1 MYNPHALVVRSLIVS
16 TCKAFPRKSSDEEL
30 KANSRVPLKST
41 YNAPPSKC
49 SPVLVTL
56 AYPML
61 GAETEP
67 SVRRI
72 CAVFSVSPTTT
83 QTLPPGGCVFLF
95 NMVGAKTEPFGR
107 KIWVGG

>member
-16 TCKAFPRKSSDEEL
+16 TYKAFPRKSSDEEL

-72 CAVFSVSPTTT
+72 CAVVGLTLNTCAAREYACKGDIVEAASVASLRRT
-83 QTLPPGGCVFLF
+83 
-95 NMVGAKTEPFGR
+95 
-107 KIWVGG
+107 